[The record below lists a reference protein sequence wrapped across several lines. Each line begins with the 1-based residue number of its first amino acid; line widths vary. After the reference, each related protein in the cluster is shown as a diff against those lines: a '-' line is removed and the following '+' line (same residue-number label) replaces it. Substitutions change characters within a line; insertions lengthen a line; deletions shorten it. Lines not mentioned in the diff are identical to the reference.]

1 MLILITGLV
10 YFVLRLP
17 GDPFTQLE
25 VLQPHL
31 KDEINR
37 MREWSGFND
46 PWYVGY
52 FKWMKKV
59 VFDWDWGKSINDKQ
73 PVWTKISSKM
83 PMTIKIQAGVLIIG
97 ILCAVPLGI
106 FSARRQYS
114 TADYILTFFSYIGV
128 SIPRFW
134 FGLLLLLFFGVMLKI
149 LPIGWNLWENHDSL
163 PWIMRVWDQVRN
175 LILPVSMGVIGTIA
189 NLSRYMRTS
198 MLEEIRRDFV
208 RTARSK
214 GLSENTVIYK
224 HTLRNA
230 LIPIVTIMAF
240 IIPALI
246 SGSVITEQIF
256 NIDGMGKMMFTAVTS
271 SDIPVMMGNLTL
283 LAALTLM
290 SLVLQDVMYALVDP
304 RITYS

>member
-246 SGSVITEQIF
+246 S
-256 NIDGMGKMMFTAVTS
+256 A
-271 SDIPVMMGNLTL
+271 L
-283 LAALTLM
+283 L
-290 SLVLQDVMYALVDP
+290 SLSRYLISMEWVK
-304 RITYS
+304 